1 MKRAIAKLW
10 GVVAVAAIAAGAQT
24 QPATRPVRLNWTASS
39 SSGVTSYN
47 VYRCA
52 VTPPATMC
60 IPTAPAIASTAGA
73 TVAVDVAPA
82 PATYVYG
89 VTAVSAAGESA
100 LATIVAPIV
109 VTPKASNVSNTP

>member
-1 MKRAIAKLW
+1 MRRAITKLCILLAA
-10 GVVAVAAIAAGAQT
+10 VAVAVAAQT
-24 QPATRPVRLNWTASS
+24 QPATRPVRLSWTASS

-47 VYRCA
+47 IYRCA
-52 VTPPATMC
+52 VTLPATTC

-73 TVAVDVAPA
+73 TVAVDLAPA

-100 LATIVAPIV
+100 LAMLGAPVV